1 MKSKLFVPASRP
13 ELFAKAMKSAADAIS
28 FDLEDAVL
36 EQDKAQAR
44 LQLVRFLAELPADA
58 AGKKIIVRINNMG
71 TPHFEDD
78 LAACNTHSVA
88 IINIPKIETAAQMQQ
103 FFTSYGRIC
112 DQTATADQAI
122 LVNIETP
129 LALANAVAIAAV
141 DKRICGL
148 QLGLG
153 DMFEPLGIARY
164 EPAHVG
170 QVLMALRLA
179 AGSAGVA
186 AYDSAYANIRDSDG
200 FRNEARQARA
210 LGFLGKTCIHPSQV
224 AIANDVFAPSPE
236 EVRWARKIVESAKT
250 TRHGAY
256 VLDGQM
262 IDVPFISRAR
272 MILSQAQDSQV

>member
-13 ELFAKAMKSAADAIS
+13 ELFDKAMKSAADAIS

-36 EQDKAQAR
+36 AQDKAQAR
-44 LQLVRFLAELPADA
+44 LHLVRFLSGLPDNE
-58 AGKKIIVRINNMG
+58 AGKTIIVRINAMD
-71 TPHFEDD
+71 TPYFEDD
-78 LAACNTHSVA
+78 LAACNTNAVA
-88 IINIPKIETAAQMQQ
+88 IINIPKIETASQMRQ
-103 FFTSYGRIC
+103 FLKRYGHVC
-112 DQTATADQAI
+112 EQTATRRQAI

-129 LALANAVAIAAV
+129 LALANAAAIAAV

-164 EPAHVG
+164 EPSHVG
-170 QVLMALRLA
+170 QVLMTLRLA

-186 AYDSAYANIRDSDG
+186 AYDSAYANIRNTEG

-224 AIANDVFAPSPE
+224 VIANEVFAPSPE
-236 EVRWARKIVESAKT
+236 EVQWARKIIESAQT

-272 MILSQAQDSQV
+272 MILGQAKDSQV